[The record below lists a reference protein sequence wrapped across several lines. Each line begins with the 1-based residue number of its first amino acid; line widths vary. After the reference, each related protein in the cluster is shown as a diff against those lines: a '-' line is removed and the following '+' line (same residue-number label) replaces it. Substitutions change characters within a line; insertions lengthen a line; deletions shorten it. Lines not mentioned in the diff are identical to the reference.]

1 MPFRFTKKYCFK
13 KRYFIY
19 ILLFFYSRIQ
29 VISVTDTRQS
39 CDNLDT
45 LILRGNQIRELESRV
60 FKDCAKLR
68 ELSLSYN
75 AISRI
80 DSEAFRYVGDTLE
93 SLEISFG
100 LRMKAFPGI

>member
-1 MPFRFTKKYCFK
+1 M
-13 KRYFIY
+13 
-19 ILLFFYSRIQ
+19 
-29 VISVTDTRQS
+29 ISVTDTRQS

-45 LILRGNQIRELESRV
+45 LILRGNQIRELESRI

-100 LRMKAFPGI
+100 LRMKAFPGMYILMHVMLIDSI